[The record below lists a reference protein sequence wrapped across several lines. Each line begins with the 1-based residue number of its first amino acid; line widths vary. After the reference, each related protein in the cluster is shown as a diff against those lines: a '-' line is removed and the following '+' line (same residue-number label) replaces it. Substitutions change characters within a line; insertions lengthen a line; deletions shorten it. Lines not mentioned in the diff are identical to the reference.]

1 MTSTP
6 ETLINVETRISICI
20 NNLPLVSYAFSG
32 NFLQLTPRTPN
43 IFFSLHLKMV
53 FKGMA
58 SAILATQFS
67 LVSPMYTEGIH
78 VSKLLFC
85 FSLVNLSFI
94 IGTSRPR
101 SQKRRGKII
110 FPSLQSNRLH
120 HIVQM
125 CSRPYHL
132 GLHNCTLRLHSMMF
146 ALPGKSEHI
155 SVVRQ
160 CMTVLL
166 HQYQ

>member
-6 ETLINVETRISICI
+6 ETLINIEDQ
-20 NNLPLVSYAFSG
+20 NFNLHDNLTLVSYAFSG

-53 FKGMA
+53 FKRMA

-101 SQKRRGKII
+101 SQKGRRKII

-120 HIVQM
+120 HIVQV
-125 CSRPYHL
+125 CSIPSTVQ
-132 GLHNCTLRLHSMMF
+132 HNCTLCLHSMMF
-146 ALPGKSEHI
+146 ALQGKSEHI

-160 CMTVLL
+160 RMTVLL